1 MGMFRRALVALALL
15 ALHGGA
21 LAQGLYDTVNRLR
34 QGECSGTD
42 KPEPLVPQAAL
53 EQAAGAL
60 ARGANLQQSLKDAA
74 YRYTRSSVISMRGDG
89 VDAQAA
95 EMLKKYCGQL
105 ADAGMREVGIFHDAR
120 QIWIVTAAPFA
131 PQVALSEEAAGQ
143 RVLELINQARAEA
156 RTCGDKPFKAAPPV
170 RWNATLAVASRAHA
184 EDMARNN
191 YFSHTG
197 RDGSNPA
204 QRVAR
209 AGYKYRTTGE
219 NIAGGQ
225 MRPEEAVAGWI
236 KSPPHC
242 ANLMNAAFTEM
253 GVAFAV
259 DGKSDMGVYWAQ
271 AFGTPR

>member
-1 MGMFRRALVALALL
+1 MGMFRRALVAVALL
-15 ALHGGA
+15 ALHAGA
-21 LAQGLYDTVNRLR
+21 HAQGLYDTVNRLR
-34 QGECSGTD
+34 QGECAGPD
-42 KPEPLVPQAAL
+42 RPAPLVPQAAL
-53 EQAAGAL
+53 EQAAAAL
-60 ARGANLQQSLKDAA
+60 AQGGNLQQSLKDAA
-74 YRYTRSSVISMRGDG
+74 YRYTRSSVVSLRGDG

-105 ADAGMREVGIFHDAR
+105 ADAGMREAGIFSDAR

-143 RVLELINQARAEA
+143 RVLELINQARAVA
-156 RTCGDKPFKAAPPV
+156 RRCGEKPFKAAPPV
-170 RWNATLAVASRAHA
+170 RWNATLALASRAHA

-191 YFSHTG
+191 FFSHDG
-197 RDGSNPA
+197 RDGSKPA

-209 AGYKYRTTGE
+209 AGYKYRMTGE

-242 ANLMNAAFTEM
+242 ANLMNAASTEM

-259 DGKSDMGVYWAQ
+259 DRTSKLGVYWAQ
-271 AFGTPR
+271 EFGTPR